1 MITLKKLK
9 WDNCFSYGSDNE
21 LDLSS
26 DIVTQLVGTNG
37 TGKSSIP
44 LILEEV
50 LFNKN
55 SKGIKKADIPNREV
69 NNGYDISLTF
79 DVVDDQYEIDVV
91 RRANIKVKLYKNGED
106 ISSHTATNT
115 YKTLEQI
122 IGIDFKTFSQIVY
135 QNTNASL
142 QFLTATDTNRK
153 RFLIDLLQLD
163 DYVKYFEVFKEL
175 SRTLGGDVS
184 RIQGKID
191 TIIKWLNDN
200 KLEDTSLLPKLDLP
214 FYSEEDEESLRS
226 LQIEMEN
233 ISEITKKIN
242 QNNLYKSQ
250 LESIDIGLAKEF
262 LSMNDYEDTSDLKQS
277 LGELTSRA
285 SLENKMI
292 KKYTD
297 LQEMDQ
303 GRCPTCEQPVD
314 YEFIS
319 TQLKNHISEKN
330 SFVERIDAVK
340 NSISR
345 IEKTNNTF
353 TQMKEMVDNYED
365 LLRSVDMTLANEVPN
380 SNELQE
386 KIEKI
391 KGRIRDR
398 KSRVEEIIAENEKR
412 ERHNTRLSIIQ
423 EQQTDFE
430 NQLDELSTSIGEIED
445 KLSHV
450 EILKKAFSTNGLLAY
465 KIENLVKDLEVL
477 TNEYLAELSDGRF
490 SLEFVVLNDKLNVEI
505 DDNGKK
511 VDILALSAGELAR
524 VNTSTL
530 LAIRKLMSSISKSR
544 INVLFLD
551 EVTNVLDELGK
562 ERMVEILLREENL
575 NTYIVSHGWTHPLLS
590 KIEVIKEDK
599 ISRLDGQS

>member
-319 TQLKNHISEKN
+319 TQLRNHISEKN
-330 SFVERIDAVK
+330 GFVERIDAVK

-430 NQLDELSTSIGEIED
+430 NQLDELSASIGEIED

>member
-1 MITLKKLK
+1 MITLKKLE
-9 WDNCFSYGSDNE
+9 WSNCFSYGSDNI
-21 LDLSS
+21 LDLNDS
-26 DIVTQLVGTNG
+26 IVTQLVGTNG

-69 NNGYDISLTF
+69 NNGYDIALSF
-79 DVVDDQYEIDVV
+79 SVNDDEYLIDVV
-91 RRANIKVKLYKNGED
+91 RRTNIKVKLYKNEED
-106 ISSHTATNT
+106 ISSHTATAT
-115 YKTLEQI
+115 YKTLEAI

-153 RFLIDLLQLD
+153 KFLIDLLQLD
-163 DYVKYFEVFKEL
+163 NYVKFFEVFKEL
-175 SRTLGGDVS
+175 SRNLAGDVS

-191 TIIKWLNDN
+191 TIDKWLSDN
-200 KLEDTSLLPKLDLP
+200 YLEDTSLLSKLELP

-226 LQIEMEN
+226 LQIEFEN

-250 LESIDIGLAKEF
+250 LESIDLGLAKEYV
-262 LSMNDYEDTSDLKQS
+262 SENEWQDTEHLLQQI
-277 LGELTSRA
+277 GEIKSQGSQEVR
-285 SLENKMI
+285 MI

-297 LQEMDQ
+297 LLDVDDA
-303 GRCPTCEQPVD
+303 GCPTCGQEIDLAFIEQELKKHQETKEE
-314 YEFIS
+314 Y
-319 TQLKNHISEKN
+319 TAQLELVNDNLGEINKANLLL
-330 SFVERIDAVK
+330 
-340 NSISR
+340 
-345 IEKTNNTF
+345 
-353 TQMKEMVDNYED
+353 KEMQQKISNWEEIYRQIDHS
-365 LLRSVDMTLANEVPN
+365 LPTEVPN
-380 SNELQE
+380 DTELTE
-386 KIEKI
+386 KITKL
-391 KGRIRDR
+391 KTRIRER
-398 KSRVEEIIAENEKR
+398 QSRVEEVIAENER
-412 ERHNTRLSIIQ
+412 IERHNTRLAIIE

-430 NQLDELSTSIGEIED
+430 EQHKSLTTDITEVED
-445 KLSHV
+445 KLGHV

-465 KIENLVKDLEVL
+465 KIENLVKDLEEL

-490 SLEFVVLNDKLNVEI
+490 SLQFVVLNDKLNVEI
-505 DDNGKK
+505 DDNGKT

-551 EVTNVLDELGK
+551 EVTNVLDEGGK
-562 ERMVEILLREENL
+562 ERLVEILLREENL

-590 KIEVIKEDK
+590 KIDIIKEQK
-599 ISRLDGQS
+599 ISRLDG

>member
-319 TQLKNHISEKN
+319 TQLRNHISEKN
-330 SFVERIDAVK
+330 GFVERIDAVK

-353 TQMKEMVDNYED
+353 TQMQETVDNYED

-430 NQLDELSTSIGEIED
+430 NQLDDLSTSIGEIED